1 MKKLIVFFS
10 VLFLSSISFGQSLDY
25 ARDQFS
31 QGNEAYMKGDYETAL
46 NHYLEAETKTE
57 GLAINYN
64 LGNAYFKLG
73 EIPESILHYER
84 ALRFDPSNEDVQ
96 YNLSIANDMI
106 VDKIETLPK
115 SKLQIWWKTFR
126 YSLGPDGWAD
136 ICIGL
141 ALASVLLFLL
151 YYFGGSKALR
161 RFGFFGGLV
170 TLLFLVLTYTLAQS
184 AENYRYAEKSAIV
197 FTDKVDV
204 KSEPR
209 GGSVNVFVL
218 HAGTKVEILS
228 REGEWYEVEI
238 ASGAQGWIYQDELRL
253 I

>member
-1 MKKLIVFFS
+1 MKKLVVFFS
-10 VLFLSSISFGQSLDY
+10 AFLISALAIGQSLDY
-25 ARDQFS
+25 AKDQFS
-31 QGNEAYMKGDYETAL
+31 LGNDAYMKGDYETAL
-46 NHYLEAETKTE
+46 NHYLEAEPNTE
-57 GLAINYN
+57 GLGINYN

-73 EIPESILHYER
+73 ELPESILHYER

-96 YNLSIANDMI
+96 YNLSIANDLI
-106 VDKIETLPK
+106 VDKIEVLPK

-126 YSLGPDGWAD
+126 FSLGPDGWAQ
-136 ICIGL
+136 ICIIL
-141 ALASVLLFLL
+141 SIVSVLLFLL
-151 YYFGGSKALR
+151 FYFSHSTNLR

-170 TLLFLVLTYTLAQS
+170 AFVFLLLTYTLAQS
-184 AENYRYAEKSAIV
+184 ADNYRYAENSAIV

-218 HAGTKVEILS
+218 HAGTKLEILS
-228 REGEWYEVEI
+228 QEGEWYEVEI

>member
-1 MKKLIVFFS
+1 MKKLIVFCSAFLIS
-10 VLFLSSISFGQSLDY
+10 VLAIGQSLDY

-31 QGNEAYMKGDYETAL
+31 LGNEAYMKGDYETAL
-46 NHYLEAETKTE
+46 NYYLEAEPSTE
-57 GLAINYN
+57 GLGINYN

-96 YNLSIANDMI
+96 YNLSIANDLI
-106 VDKIETLPK
+106 VDKIEVLPK

-126 YSLGPDGWAD
+126 FSLGPDGWAQ
-136 ICIGL
+136 ICIIL
-141 ALASVLLFLL
+141 AFASVLLFLL
-151 YYFGGSKALR
+151 YYFSRSKNLR
-161 RFGFFGGLV
+161 RFGFFSGLV
-170 TLLFLVLTYTLAQS
+170 AFVFLVLTYTLAQS

-218 HAGTKVEILS
+218 HAGTKVDILS
-228 REGEWYEVEI
+228 QEGEWYEIEI
-238 ASGAQGWIYQDELRL
+238 GSGAQGWIYQDELRL
-253 I
+253 V

>member
-1 MKKLIVFFS
+1 MKKFILFFS
-10 VLFLSSISFGQSLDY
+10 AYTLAFAAIGQSLDY
-25 ARDQFS
+25 ARDQFTL
-31 QGNEAYMKGDYETAL
+31 GNEAYMKGDYETAL
-46 NHYLEAETKTE
+46 NHFLEAEPGTE

-96 YNLSIANDMI
+96 YNLSIANDLI
-106 VDKIETLPK
+106 ADKIEVLPK

-126 YSLGPDGWAD
+126 YSLGPDGWAE
-136 ICIGL
+136 ICIAL
-141 ALASVLLFLL
+141 ALVSVLLFLL
-151 YYFGGSKALR
+151 YYFSHSTGLR
-161 RFGFFGGLV
+161 RFGFFGGIL
-170 TLLFLVLTYTLAQS
+170 TFIFLVLTYTLAQS

-218 HAGTKVEILS
+218 HSGTKVEILS
-228 REGEWYEVEI
+228 QEGEWYEVEI

-253 I
+253 V

>member
-10 VLFLSSISFGQSLDY
+10 ALFVSVLAIGQSLDY
-25 ARDQFS
+25 ASDQFS
-31 QGNEAYMKGDYETAL
+31 LGNEAYMKGDYETAL
-46 NHYLEAETKTE
+46 NHFLEAEPNTE

-96 YNLSIANDMI
+96 YNLSISNDLI
-106 VDKIETLPK
+106 ADKIEVLPK
-115 SKLQIWWKTFR
+115 SKLQISWKTFR
-126 YSLGPDGWAD
+126 FSLGPDGWAQ
-136 ICIGL
+136 ICIFL
-141 ALASVLLFLL
+141 AFASVLLFLF
-151 YYFGGSKALR
+151 YYFSHSKNLR
-161 RFGFFGGLV
+161 RFGFFCGL
-170 TLLFLVLTYTLAQS
+170 LAFIFLILTYTLAVS
-184 AENYRYAEKSAIV
+184 AENYRYAQKSAIV

-218 HAGTKVEILS
+218 HSGTKVEILS
-228 REGEWYEVEI
+228 QEGEWYEVEI
-238 ASGAQGWIYQDELRL
+238 ASGAQGWIYQDELAL

>member
-1 MKKLIVFFS
+1 MKKLIVFFW
-10 VLFLSSISFGQSLDY
+10 VLFLSSMAFGQSLDY

-31 QGNEAYMKGDYETAL
+31 LGNEAYMKGDYETAL

-73 EIPESILHYER
+73 DIPESILHYER

-126 YSLGPDGWAD
+126 YSLGPDGWAE

-170 TLLFLVLTYTLAQS
+170 TFIFLILTYTLAQS

-228 REGEWYEVEI
+228 QEGEWYEVEI

>member
-1 MKKLIVFFS
+1 MKKLALFFS
-10 VLFLSSISFGQSLDY
+10 VLFFSSLAVSQGLDY

-31 QGNEAYMKGDYETAL
+31 LGNEAYMKGDYEKAL
-46 NHYLEAETKTE
+46 NHYLEAEPHTE

-73 EIPESILHYER
+73 EIPESILHYQR
-84 ALRFDPSNEDVQ
+84 ALRFAPSNEDVQ

-106 VDKIETLPK
+106 VDKIEVLPK
-115 SKLQIWWKTFR
+115 SKVEVWWNTFR
-126 YSLGPDGWAD
+126 YQMGPDGWAKL
-136 ICIGL
+136 CI
-141 ALASVLLFLL
+141 ALAILSVLLFLL
-151 YYFGGSKALR
+151 YYFAMAKGLR
-161 RFGFFGGLV
+161 RFGFFGGLIAFI
-170 TLLFLVLTYTLAQS
+170 FLILTYTLAVS
-184 AENYRYAEKSAIV
+184 AENYRYAQKSAIV

-228 REGEWYEVEI
+228 QEGEWYEVEI
-238 ASGAQGWIYQDELRL
+238 ASGAQGWIYEDELRL

>member
-1 MKKLIVFFS
+1 MKKLILFFS
-10 VLFLSSISFGQSLDY
+10 VVLVSASAISQGLDY

-31 QGNEAYMKGDYETAL
+31 LGNEAYMKGDYETAL
-46 NHYLEAETKTE
+46 NHFLEAEPNTE

-73 EIPESILHYER
+73 QIPESILHYER
-84 ALRFDPSNEDVQ
+84 ALRFAPSNEDVQ

-106 VDKIETLPK
+106 VDKIEVLPK
-115 SKLQIWWKTFR
+115 SKLQIWWNTFR
-126 YSLGPDGWAD
+126 YRLGPDGWAQ
-136 ICIGL
+136 ICI
-141 ALASVLLFLL
+141 ALAITSVLLFLL
-151 YYFGGSKALR
+151 YYFGQAKGVR
-161 RFGFFGGLV
+161 RFGFFGSIV
-170 TLLFLVLTYTLAQS
+170 AFVFLVLTYTLAVS
-184 AENYRYAEKSAIV
+184 AENYRYAQKSAII

-228 REGEWYEVEI
+228 QEGEWYEVEI
-238 ASGAQGWIYQDELRL
+238 ASGAQGWIYQDELKL